1 MGRKMA
7 HRIVENL
14 WFTREKWLSGYA
26 DISAEDAVKRIGDAN
41 SVSWMVGHL
50 ACFEQF
56 TWCQL
61 AQGITV
67 VEELRVY
74 DFGQP
79 ATTPALNEVLEMW
92 HKVMP
97 VADQYLETLTTADM
111 STHLVL
117 PNGAKF
123 RDDIGTT
130 ILRHTWHYWYHL
142 GEMRALRSG
151 MQHKNMP
158 QFVGNMAGYGQYSR

>member
-1 MGRKMA
+1 MA
-7 HRIVENL
+7 HTIVEHL
-14 WFTREKWLSGYA
+14 WFAREKWLMGYEG
-26 DISAEDAVKRIGDAN
+26 ISAEDATRRIGDAN

-50 ACFEQF
+50 AGFEQF

-61 AQGITV
+61 AQGVTV
-67 VEELRVY
+67 VEELKAF

-79 ATTPALNEVLEMW
+79 ATTPPLEETLAMW

-97 VADQYLETLTTADM
+97 VANQYLETLTEADM
-111 STHLVL
+111 STHLIF
-117 PNGAKF
+117 PNGKNF
-123 RDDIGTT
+123 WDDIGTT

-151 MQHKNMP
+151 MEHKDLP
-158 QFVGNMAGYGQYSR
+158 QFVGRMSGYGQYSR